1 MHCNKVSF
9 QELLDCFDNDLG
21 NNLENNADNLEH
33 NAEKLQ
39 EILNRIMQ
47 RIMSI
52 ITSALQMTC
61 IMSSVGGVQYC
72 PRCRV
77 IKPDHCHHCSLCNR
91 CVLKIDH
98 HCPWYPLC
106 LSLCPLHRTCPL
118 QDQQLRR
125 IFKLQVLL
133 SILVLHNGIIP
144 LH

>member
-52 ITSALQMTC
+52 ITSALP
-61 IMSSVGGVQYC
+61 IMKVY
-72 PRCRV
+72 
-77 IKPDHCHHCSLCNR
+77 NW
-91 CVLKIDH
+91 VLE
-98 HCPWYPLC
+98 YR
-106 LSLCPLHRTCPL
+106 SYLHVAMY
-118 QDQQLRR
+118 D
-125 IFKLQVLL
+125 FEDK
-133 SILVLHNGIIP
+133 
-144 LH
+144 